1 MPQIIFILGILI
13 YRFFLDNVYIQTIA
27 PFYAY
32 QGLDYVGT
40 NIDYWISWG
49 VLIAF
54 SLLMSLLLKYTD
66 SFIFDSFCS
75 IYFTF
80 SM

>member
-40 NIDYWISWG
+40 NIC
-49 VLIAF
+49 
-54 SLLMSLLLKYTD
+54 LLYT
-66 SFIFDSFCS
+66 S
-75 IYFTF
+75 IYCYFKQQLN
-80 SM
+80 SLILIPSEIHD